1 MLLWQAIILAIV
13 QGLTEFLPVSS
24 SAHLILLP
32 WLSHGHIPDPGLAF
46 DVALHLGTLIAVV
59 LYFLREWVQLI
70 LCGLGFHYPR
80 RAPEHQVMQNRR
92 LFWYLVAGTI
102 PGALIGFLFE
112 HRIEEYLRDPVP
124 IAIAMI
130 VIALLMWY
138 AEYVGRKDRH
148 IEQTSLGDS
157 LIIGTGQALALF
169 PGVSRSGITISAG
182 LFRGMT
188 REAAARFSF
197 LLATPLI
204 AGAAAV
210 EVPKLIKAHRAG
222 ALDLPMSTLAISIA
236 VSAIVGYIVIAFF
249 LQYLQ
254 TRTLKIFIYYRIL
267 FGIVVLLLAFLPLGF
282 AR

>member
-59 LYFLREWVQLI
+59 LYFSREWVQLI
-70 LCGLGFHYPR
+70 LCGLGFHYPQ

-102 PGALIGFLFE
+102 PGALVGFLFE
-112 HRIEEYLRDPVP
+112 HRIEECLRDPVP

-138 AEYVGRKDRH
+138 AEYSGRMDRH

-169 PGVSRSGITISAG
+169 PGVSRSGITISCG

-210 EVPKLIKAHRAG
+210 EVPKLIKARHAG
-222 ALDLPMSTLAISIA
+222 ALDLPMSTLAISVA